1 MLAQQQRGACME
13 SNHRL
18 NTQLLLEGWALW
30 RYYQSGE
37 VKGYPREVPFYRLM
51 RGASVSGSIL
61 TDEQAQRVD
70 AAVGRLSARCPDQGQ
85 CIRLRYLDG
94 KSLRFIATALDVPK
108 TRAEDLL
115 KSGVLAVEWILD
127 CTETE

>member
-1 MLAQQQRGACME
+1 ME
-13 SNHRL
+13 SNHRIA
-18 NTQLLLEGWALW
+18 TQILLEQWARW

-94 KSLRFIATALDVPK
+94 KSLRFIATEMGIPK

-115 KSGVLAVEWILD
+115 KSGVLAVEWVLE
-127 CTETE
+127 CME